1 MTKNLF
7 ILLILRII
15 TNYLQVMQQICHDTQ
30 SLVLQDPHW
39 QIQEMIFQIQS
50 QTLIEK
56 ILHTY

>member
-1 MTKNLF
+1 MINFLLT
-7 ILLILRII
+7 LLILR
-15 TNYLQVMQQICHDTQ
+15 NYLQVMQQICHDTQ

-39 QIQEMIFQIQS
+39 QIQEKIFQIQS